1 MQVGSL
7 DGPSPASAL
16 GMHHR
21 YLRHLD
27 GIRALAV
34 VPVVFFHLL
43 PAACPGGFAG
53 VDVFFLL
60 SGFLVTRRVLSDLNA
75 GSFRLSGFYHRRIR
89 RIVPAYFVLVI
100 LVFIAGCA
108 LFYGDPLVHLADASI
123 MATWFSANV
132 YFYKIGGSYFG
143 QSVQES
149 PLLHLW
155 SLGVEEQ
162 FYLLLPVVCIGAR
175 RFWPRGIP
183 GVLSVLCALSLA
195 AAIRAVASGEAARA
209 FYLLP
214 YRAWELFAG
223 ALLAAVERNPMARGE
238 EVRAS
243 WMRGV
248 GGMGGLLL
256 VVLPYLAWTAD
267 TPFPGLAA
275 VPSVVGAALL
285 VRFGGQ
291 GPVSRLLSARPLVW
305 IGRMSYSIYL
315 WHWPV
320 FVLWAYACF
329 GKVGWVERC
338 EMLLVALALGAASW
352 RFVEEPVRHSAAWS
366 ERKSFGLAV
375 GGMTLVTAVG
385 LSCVFSKGWPN
396 MLHVDANRFAY
407 HAYEG
412 QFVETMLRNG
422 AHRLGAFVGVS
433 LDVWPAIP
441 LEELVEG
448 SQHVGVPGR
457 TDVLILGDS
466 HAGVLL
472 YGLDRGLREHSRGG
486 ESLTM
491 FNEIVFDPRGGRAKR
506 AVEWMAK
513 WPGAS
518 TVLLAQY
525 WSSPLY
531 DGVNLDEGLRGF
543 ASEVRALGK
552 TLYVV
557 LDPPVWPWSPGDV
570 RARIEILHPVQV
582 PREFEVF
589 VTDEQYEKLQ
599 GGLNARIASIS
610 REAGGDVVPLQ
621 DLFRRGR
628 EFVAFDEGTQPP
640 IGYYRDRSHLSP
652 EGSVLAGAYIL
663 SRVLDGGD

>member
-1 MQVGSL
+1 MGSL

-43 PAACPGGFAG
+43 PVACPGGFAG

-100 LVFIAGCA
+100 VVFIAGCA

-162 FYLLLPVVCIGAR
+162 FYLLLPFVCIGAR

-183 GVLSVLCALSLA
+183 AVLSVLCALSLA
-195 AAIRAVASGEAARA
+195 AAIRAVASGEATRA

-223 ALLAAVERNPMARGE
+223 ALLAAVESNPMARGE
-238 EVRAS
+238 EARAS

-256 VVLPYLAWTAD
+256 VVLPYVAWSAD

-320 FVLWAYACF
+320 FVLWTYACF
-329 GKVGWVERC
+329 GNVGWLERC

-352 RFVEEPVRHSAAWS
+352 RFVEEPVRRSPAWG
-366 ERKSFGLAV
+366 ERKSFGLVAV
-375 GGMTLVTAVG
+375 CMTGVTAVG
-385 LSCVFSKGWPN
+385 LSCVFSKGWAN
-396 MLHVDANRFAY
+396 SLHVNANRFAY
-407 HAYEG
+407 HEFEG
-412 QFVETMLRNG
+412 QFVETILRNG
-422 AHRLGAFVGVS
+422 LYRLGALLGVE
-433 LDVWPAIP
+433 LAVWPALP
-441 LEELVEG
+441 LEVLVEG
-448 SQHVGVPGR
+448 TQHVGVPER
-457 TDVLILGDS
+457 TDILILGDS
-466 HAGVLL
+466 HADALL
-472 YGLDRGLREHSRGG
+472 YGLDRGLRKRERGG
-486 ESLTM
+486 ESYTKH
-491 FNEIVFDPRGGRAKR
+491 NEIVFDPNGGRAKK
-506 AVEWMAK
+506 ALEWIAK
-513 WPGAS
+513 WPDAS
-518 TVLLAQY
+518 TVLLAQF
-525 WSSPLY
+525 WSSSQY
-531 DGVNLDEGLRGF
+531 ENVGIDENLRKF

-552 TLYVV
+552 KLYVV
-557 LDPPVWPWSPGDV
+557 LDPPVWRVSPGDL
-570 RARIEILHPVQV
+570 RARIEIVRPVKV
-582 PREFEVF
+582 PPEFDEVLT
-589 VTDEQYEKLQ
+589 VAQYEKLQ
-599 GGLNARIASIS
+599 GGLNIRLASIS
-610 REAGGDVVPLQ
+610 REAGGDVVPVQ
-621 DLFRRGR
+621 DVFRRGGK
-628 EFVAFDEGTQPP
+628 FVAFDEERHPP
-640 IGYYRDRSHLSP
+640 IGYYRDRNHLSP
-652 EGSVLAGAYIL
+652 EGSMIAGSYIL
-663 SRVLDGGD
+663 SRVWGRID